1 MVVSRVNHQLEL
13 CLNERAFKSLM
24 GSLRKWLIFFA
35 AVMGFENYTPHQKTI
50 ASHCFE
56 NLIWIFQFW
65 HFSAIFAFLKMTCLV
80 TLFDRIFRFSE
91 TRQKWTMANE
101 TFSVIFKHCDIYSTW
116 DKELCLTFLWQ
127 DRTQLHKYRRIFNVR
142 HIC

>member
-24 GSLRKWLIFFA
+24 GSLPSKMTDFFA

-56 NLIWIFQFW
+56 NLI
-65 HFSAIFAFLKMTCLV
+65 
-80 TLFDRIFRFSE
+80 
-91 TRQKWTMANE
+91 
-101 TFSVIFKHCDIYSTW
+101 
-116 DKELCLTFLWQ
+116 
-127 DRTQLHKYRRIFNVR
+127 
-142 HIC
+142 